1 MIKQQGSD
9 PSSSHHDLALVKL
22 TLILMLAPFAS
33 TFSYSFM
40 ATNRSNALIKD
51 KKVNTEDNWSQAI
64 DKTTKNNK
72 YIWWTSEVHYIKKT
86 LVQLL
91 LSAGLDMSSAFSSSH
106 LSEAAN
112 ANMVPQAKRDP
123 SKPNIA
129 SKRNLAFFKRAL
141 DLNQRQQDCWIKGN
155 YLIRWWRHGYVKSG
169 NTPAK
174 TKTKINK

>member
-9 PSSSHHDLALVKL
+9 PSSSHHDLAPVKL

-33 TFSYSFM
+33 TFTYSFM

-64 DKTTKNNK
+64 DKTTKK
-72 YIWWTSEVHYIKKT
+72 YICWTSEVHHIKKT

-112 ANMVPQAKRDP
+112 ANMVPQAKRGP

-129 SKRNLAFFKRAL
+129 SNRNFAFFKRAL
-141 DLNQRQQDCWIKGN
+141 DLN
-155 YLIRWWRHGYVKSG
+155 
-169 NTPAK
+169 
-174 TKTKINK
+174 

>member
-112 ANMVPQAKRDP
+112 ANNNKLNGTLQNQTSLLRETWP
-123 SKPNIA
+123 SSNE
-129 SKRNLAFFKRAL
+129 L
-141 DLNQRQQDCWIKGN
+141 WIWTRGN
-155 YLIRWWRHGYVKSG
+155 
-169 NTPAK
+169 K
-174 TKTKINK
+174 TVGLKETI